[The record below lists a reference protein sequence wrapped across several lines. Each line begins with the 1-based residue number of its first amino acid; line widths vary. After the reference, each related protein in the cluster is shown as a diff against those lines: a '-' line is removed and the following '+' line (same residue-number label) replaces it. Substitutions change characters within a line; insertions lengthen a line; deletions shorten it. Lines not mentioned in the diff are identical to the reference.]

1 MTNMADIL
9 VVDDERVMR
18 ESLKRT
24 LQGEGYSVRTAR
36 DGEDALRKIDERRP
50 DAVLLD
56 VMMPKMNG
64 FRCCEE
70 IRKSD
75 GLLPIVFL
83 TAKDSEADQIR
94 GLGLGGDSYVAKA
107 SSEALLLTCVR
118 RAIER
123 TRKAREN
130 PPTDGEQVVRLGA
143 VTVNAKSFVVS
154 DGDREVARLTR
165 TEMDLL
171 LFLDA
176 HRGEYFVI
184 DDLITELR
192 GNGFACEDAMLYSHV
207 SKLRGKLGR
216 AGSMISMMRGAGYCL
231 LK

>member
-1 MTNMADIL
+1 MAEIL
-9 VVDDERVMR
+9 IVDDERVVR
-18 ESLKRT
+18 EGLRQT
-24 LQGEGYSVRTAR
+24 LLGEGYAVRTAR
-36 DGEDALRKIDERRP
+36 DGEDALRKIGEARP

-70 IRKSD
+70 IRKAD
-75 GLLPIVFL
+75 ALLPVVFL

-94 GLGLGGDSYVAKA
+94 GLGLGGDSYVSKA

-118 RAIER
+118 RVIER
-123 TRKAREN
+123 TRKARESL
-130 PPTDGEQVVRLGA
+130 PADDGQVVRLGA

-154 DGDREVARLTR
+154 DGEKEVARLTR

-171 LFLDA
+171 LFLNA

-192 GNGFACEDAMLYSHV
+192 GNGFACEDAMVYSHV
-207 SKLRGKLGR
+207 SKLRAKLGR